1 MFKTAPGGEKKKKT
15 APGRT
20 RGSGDKENVGL
31 HLASGVQRSRELYIY
46 TGTNLYS
53 WVIFSEALDSLTYIM
68 EINKPPIFK

>member
-1 MFKTAPGGEKKKKT
+1 MFKT

-31 HLASGVQRSRELYIY
+31 HLASGVRRSRELYIY